1 MIPRT
6 VFSAAHEQFRDQV
19 RRFVVREIL
28 PHHAVWEEAGVV
40 PREAWRKAGEAGLLL
55 CNVPE
60 EWGGMGGDFLHSA
73 IVIEEMSRAGAT
85 GPAFSLHSDIVAPY
99 LLHYGTEA
107 QKRHWLPAMARGDA
121 LAAIAMTEPQGGS
134 DLQAIRTTAI
144 RDDESY
150 VISGRKI
157 CITNAQCADVII
169 VAAKT
174 DPTARRRCVSLILVE
189 TNRPGFARGK
199 PLNKVSCKAMDT
211 SELFLDE
218 VRVPVSSLLGEEG
231 RGFVQLMT
239 ELAQERLVQAVRAVA
254 AAEGALEQTIAYVT
268 ARPAFGQTVADFQ
281 NTQFRLAE
289 MRAEIAVLRVYVDRC
304 LEVHLAGGLDAVDA
318 AIAKM
323 QATEMQGRVMDQ
335 CVQLH
340 GGAGYM
346 WEYPIA
352 RAWADARMARI
363 AGGSIEVMKQIIA
376 RSLLPKQDKR
386 NSRAAAE

>member
-107 QKRHWLPAMARGDA
+107 QKRHWLPAMARGEA

-144 RDDESY
+144 RDGESY
-150 VISGRKI
+150 VISGQKI
-157 CITNAQCADVII
+157 YITNAQGADVII

-174 DPTARRRCVSLILVE
+174 DPTARGRGVM
-189 TNRPGFARGK
+189 NRPGFA
-199 PLNKVSCKAMDT
+199 
-211 SELFLDE
+211 
-218 VRVPVSSLLGEEG
+218 
-231 RGFVQLMT
+231 
-239 ELAQERLVQAVRAVA
+239 
-254 AAEGALEQTIAYVT
+254 
-268 ARPAFGQTVADFQ
+268 
-281 NTQFRLAE
+281 
-289 MRAEIAVLRVYVDRC
+289 
-304 LEVHLAGGLDAVDA
+304 GGCFA
-318 AIAKM
+318 
-323 QATEMQGRVMDQ
+323 
-335 CVQLH
+335 
-340 GGAGYM
+340 
-346 WEYPIA
+346 
-352 RAWADARMARI
+352 
-363 AGGSIEVMKQIIA
+363 
-376 RSLLPKQDKR
+376 
-386 NSRAAAE
+386 